1 MFRRFS
7 VNFALFAIGMDA
19 LLIIAALAL
28 ASAVRPGLSG
38 LPFIQEVPAPWSVP
52 WPLYLLFPVLWTGIL
67 LLVSVY
73 DGRHTMRANDELA
86 SLSIGSAVA
95 LVSMAGTLYL
105 SFRDVSRALFLLFF
119 ILAFLAMVIWR
130 MAARWLLH
138 KNSSWKRPQRR
149 VLIVGAGSVGR
160 QLQSQIQEF
169 PELDLAVIGFLD
181 DNEEKLHSQSDIL
194 GRVTQAR
201 RVIRQQNVEDVV
213 IALPGSA
220 FELINKL
227 VAELHDLPVKVWVV
241 PDYFRLALHQAK
253 VEDFAG
259 IPMLD
264 LRAPALSDYQRLVK
278 RAFDLVVT
286 LLAFPPILMLTA
298 IIALFIRLEGD
309 GPIIFRQKR
318 VGENGRLFELY
329 KFRTMVPGAEK
340 LRAAVERRD
349 ENGYLIHKTPTDPR
363 ITRVGRFL
371 RSTSLDELPQFFNI
385 LKGDMSLVGPRPE
398 LPYLVDEYK
407 PWQRRRF
414 AVPPGLTGWWQVNG
428 RSDKPMHLNTEDD
441 LYYVQHYS
449 LWLDLWILFRTVWVV
464 VNRKG
469 AF

>member
-7 VNFALFAIGMDA
+7 VNFTLFSIGVDA
-19 LLIIAALAL
+19 LLVIVTLGI
-28 ASAVRPGLSG
+28 ASALRPGLSS
-38 LPFIQEVPAPWSVP
+38 LPFIQNIPAYTPLP
-52 WPLYLLFPVLWTGIL
+52 WPLYFLFPVLWIGVLFLI
-67 LLVSVY
+67 SVY
-73 DGRHTMRANDELA
+73 DGRHNMRVSDEFA

-119 ILAFLAMVIWR
+119 AMAFLGMISWR
-130 MAARWLLH
+130 MAARWLLR
-138 KNSSWKRPQRR
+138 KTYSWTRAQRR

-160 QLQSQIQEF
+160 QLQRQIQGF
-169 PELDLAVIGFLD
+169 PELDLAVVGFLD
-181 DNEEKLHSQSDIL
+181 DNEEKLHLQTDIL
-194 GRVTQAR
+194 GQVNQAR
-201 RVIRQQNVEDVV
+201 RVIRQHKVDDVV

-220 FELINKL
+220 FELINSL

-264 LRAPALSDYQRLVK
+264 LRAPALTEYQRLVK
-278 RAFDLVVT
+278 RAFDLAIT
-286 LLAFPPILMLTA
+286 LLALPPILLLTA
-298 IIALFIRLEGD
+298 IIAIIIRLEGP
-309 GPIIFRQKR
+309 GPIIFQQKR

-329 KFRTMVPGAEK
+329 KFRTMVTGAET
-340 LRAAVERRD
+340 LRSAIEHRD
-349 ENGYLIHKTPTDPR
+349 EEGNLIHKTPEDPR
-363 ITRVGRFL
+363 ITKVGRFL
-371 RSTSLDELPQFFNI
+371 RNTSLDELPQFFNI
-385 LKGDMSLVGPRPE
+385 MKGDMSLVGPRPE

-407 PWQRRRF
+407 PWQRKRF

-449 LWLDLWILFRTVWVV
+449 LWLDLWILVRTVWVV

>member
-7 VNFALFAIGMDA
+7 VNFALFSIGMDA
-19 LLIIAALAL
+19 GLVIITLGI
-28 ASAVRPGLSG
+28 ASVLRPGLSS
-38 LPFIQEVPAPWSVP
+38 LPLIQYIPAHTPLP
-52 WPLYLLFPVLWTGIL
+52 WPLYLLFPILWVGIL
-67 LLVSVY
+67 FLVSAY
-73 DGRHTMRANDELA
+73 DGRHNMRASDEFA
-86 SLSIGSAVA
+86 SLSVGSAVA

-119 ILAFLAMVIWR
+119 LLAFLGMASWR
-130 MAARWLLH
+130 LAARWLLR
-138 KNSSWKRPQRR
+138 KTYSLKGAQRR

-160 QLQSQIQEF
+160 QLQKQIQSF
-169 PELDLAVIGFLD
+169 PELDMIVIGFLD
-181 DNEEKLHSQSDIL
+181 DSEEKRQLQLEIL
-194 GRVTQAR
+194 GRVNQAR
-201 RVIRQQNVEDVV
+201 RVIRQQNVDDVV

-220 FELINKL
+220 FGLINTL

-241 PDYFRLALHQAK
+241 PDYFRLALHRAK

-264 LRAPALSDYQRLVK
+264 LRAPALTDYQRLVK
-278 RAFDLVVT
+278 RAFDLAVT
-286 LLAFPPILMLTA
+286 LLAFFPILLLTA
-298 IIALFIRLEGD
+298 IIAVIIRLEGP

-318 VGENGRLFELY
+318 VGENWRLFELY
-329 KFRTMVPGAEK
+329 KFRTMVPNADK
-340 LRAAVERRD
+340 LRSTVEHRD
-349 ENGYLIHKTPTDPR
+349 GNGHLIHKMPEDPR
-363 ITRVGRFL
+363 ITRVGHFL
-371 RSTSLDELPQFFNI
+371 RNTSLDELPQFFNI

-407 PWQRRRF
+407 PWQRKRF

-428 RSDKPMHLNTEDD
+428 RSERPMHLNTEDD

-449 LWLDLWILFRTVWVV
+449 LWLDLWILLRTVWVV

>member
-7 VNFALFAIGMDA
+7 VNYALFSIGLDA
-19 LLIIAALAL
+19 VLIIAALAL
-28 ASAVRPGLSG
+28 ASALRPALSN
-38 LPFIQEVPAPWSVP
+38 LPFIQYVPAPWPLP
-52 WPLYLLFPVLWTGIL
+52 WPLFLLFPPLWIGIF

-73 DGRHTMRANDELA
+73 DGRRNMRLSDEFA

-105 SFRDVSRALFLLFF
+105 SFRDVSRAAFLLFF
-119 ILAFLAMVIWR
+119 TLAYLGMTAWR
-130 MAARWLLH
+130 LAARWLQRQ
-138 KNSSWKRPQRR
+138 SAGWKRAQRH

-160 QLQSQIQEF
+160 QLRSQIQEY

-181 DNEEKLHSQSDIL
+181 DDESKLHSQSDIL
-194 GRVTQAR
+194 GRVDQAR
-201 RVIRQQNVEDVV
+201 RVIRQQGVEDVV

-220 FELINKL
+220 FELVNNL

-241 PDYFRLALHQAK
+241 PDYFRLALHQAR

-264 LRAPALSDYQRLVK
+264 LRAPALTDYQRMVK
-278 RAFDLVVT
+278 RAFDLAVT
-286 LLAFPPILMLTA
+286 LLALPPILLLTA
-298 IIALFIRLEGD
+298 IIALLIRLEGP
-309 GPIIFRQKR
+309 GPVIFRQKR

-340 LRAAVERRD
+340 LRSVVEHRD
-349 ENGYLIHKTPTDPR
+349 ENGHLIHKSPKDPR

-407 PWQRRRF
+407 PWQRKRF

-428 RSDKPMHLNTEDD
+428 RSDRPMHLNTEDD

>member
-7 VNFALFAIGMDA
+7 VNFALFSIGADAILVMV
-19 LLIIAALAL
+19 ALAA
-28 ASAVRPGLSG
+28 ASAMRPGLSG
-38 LPFIQEVPAPWSVP
+38 LPLIQYVPEPLPLP
-52 WPLYLLFPVLWTGIL
+52 WPLYLLFPVLWTGIF

-73 DGRHTMRANDELA
+73 DGRHNMRLSDEFA

-105 SFRDVSRALFLLFF
+105 SFRDVSRAMFLLFF
-119 ILAFLAMVIWR
+119 ALAFLGMMAWR
-130 MAARWLLH
+130 LTARWLLRR
-138 KNSSWKRPQRR
+138 NNNWKHAQRR

-160 QLQSQIQEF
+160 QLQNQIQGF
-169 PELDLAVIGFLD
+169 PELDLTVVGFLD
-181 DNEEKLHSQSDIL
+181 DDEEKLHSQSDIL
-194 GRVTQAR
+194 GRVSQAR
-201 RVIRQQNVEDVV
+201 RIIRQQSVEDVV
-213 IALPGSA
+213 ISLPGSA

-264 LRAPALSDYQRLVK
+264 LRAPALTDYQRMVK
-278 RAFDLVVT
+278 RAFDLAIT
-286 LLAFPPILMLTA
+286 LLAFPPILLLTA
-298 IIALFIRLEGD
+298 VIAVLIRLEGP
-309 GPIIFRQKR
+309 GAIIFRQKR

-340 LRAAVERRD
+340 LRSVVEHRD
-349 ENGYLIHKTPTDPR
+349 ENGYLIHKTPEDPR

-385 LKGDMSLVGPRPE
+385 IKGDMSLVGPRPE

-407 PWQRRRF
+407 PWQRKRF

-428 RSDKPMHLNTEDD
+428 RSDKPMHMNTEDD

>member
-7 VNFALFAIGMDA
+7 VNFALFSIVADAFLVIASLAI
-19 LLIIAALAL
+19 
-28 ASAVRPGLSG
+28 ASAVRPGMSG
-38 LPFIQEVPAPWSVP
+38 LPLIQDIPAPLPLP
-52 WPLYLLFPVLWTGIL
+52 WPLFLLFPILWTGIFF
-67 LLVSVY
+67 LVSVY
-73 DGRHTMRANDELA
+73 DGRHNMRLSDEFA

-105 SFRDVSRALFLLFF
+105 SFRDVSRALFLVFF
-119 ILAFLAMVIWR
+119 TLAFLGMVGWR
-130 MAARWLLH
+130 VAARWVLRTTY
-138 KNSSWKRPQRR
+138 NWKRAQRR

-160 QLQSQIQEF
+160 QLQNQIQGF
-169 PELDLAVIGFLD
+169 PELDLMVVGFLD
-181 DNEEKLHSQSDIL
+181 DDEEKLHSQSDIL
-194 GRVTQAR
+194 GHVSQAR
-201 RVIRQQNVEDVV
+201 RIIRQQSVEDVV

-264 LRAPALSDYQRLVK
+264 LRAPALTDYQRLVK
-278 RAFDLVVT
+278 RAFDLAVT
-286 LLAFPPILMLTA
+286 ILAFPPILVLTA
-298 IIALFIRLEGD
+298 VIAVFIRLEGP
-309 GPIIFRQKR
+309 GAIIFRQKR

-329 KFRTMVPGAEK
+329 KFRTMVPEAEE
-340 LRAAVERRD
+340 LRAAVEHRD
-349 ENGYLIHKTPTDPR
+349 ENGYLIHKSPEDPR

-407 PWQRRRF
+407 PWQRTRF

>member
-7 VNFALFAIGMDA
+7 VNFALFSIGMDA
-19 LLIIAALAL
+19 ILVIGALAL
-28 ASAVRPGLSG
+28 ASALRPGLSN
-38 LPFIQEVPAPWSVP
+38 LPFIQYIPAPWPLP
-52 WPLYLLFPVLWTGIL
+52 WPLYFLFPVLWICIFL
-67 LLVSVY
+67 LLSVY
-73 DGRHTMRANDELA
+73 DGRHNMRLSDELG
-86 SLSIGSAVA
+86 SLSVGSAVA

-105 SFRDVSRALFLLFF
+105 SFRDVSRAAFLLFF
-119 ILAFLAMVIWR
+119 AVAYLGMVAWR
-130 MAARWLLH
+130 VGARWLLP
-138 KNSSWKRPQRR
+138 KTYNWKRALRR

-160 QLQSQIQEF
+160 QLQNQIQAF

-181 DNEEKLHSQSDIL
+181 DNEEKIQKYSDIL
-194 GRVTQAR
+194 GRVNQAR
-201 RVIRQQNVEDVV
+201 RIIRQQKVEDVV

-220 FELINKL
+220 FELINRL

-264 LRAPALSDYQRLVK
+264 LRAPALTDYQRMMK
-278 RAFDLVVT
+278 RAFDLTIT
-286 LLAFPPILMLTA
+286 LFALPPILLVTA
-298 IIALFIRLEGD
+298 VIAFFIRLEGP

-318 VGENGRLFELY
+318 VGENGRMFELY

-340 LRAAVERRD
+340 LRSEVEYRD
-349 ENGYLIHKTPTDPR
+349 ENGFLIHKLPHDPR
-363 ITRVGRFL
+363 ITRLGRFL
-371 RSTSLDELPQFFNI
+371 RGTSLDELPQFFNI

-407 PWQRRRF
+407 PWQRKRF

-428 RSDKPMHLNTEDD
+428 RSNKPMHMNTEDD

>member
-7 VNFALFAIGMDA
+7 VNFALFSIGAD
-19 LLIIAALAL
+19 IILVVAALAV
-28 ASAVRPGLSG
+28 ASALRPGLSR
-38 LPFIQEVPAPWSVP
+38 LPFIQYIPAPLPLP
-52 WPLYLLFPVLWTGIL
+52 WPLYLLFPALWTGIFFL
-67 LLVSVY
+67 ASVY
-73 DGRHTMRANDELA
+73 DGRHNMRVSDEFA

-119 ILAFLAMVIWR
+119 LMAFFGMIAWR
-130 MAARWLLH
+130 MGARWLLR
-138 KNSSWKRPQRR
+138 NNYNWKRLQSR

-160 QLQSQIQEF
+160 QLQSQIQGF

-194 GRVTQAR
+194 GRVSQAR
-201 RVIRQQNVEDVV
+201 RIIRQQSVDDVV

-220 FELINKL
+220 FELINQL
-227 VAELHDLPVKVWVV
+227 VVELHDLPVKVWVV

-278 RAFDLVVT
+278 RAFDLTIT
-286 LLAFPPILMLTA
+286 LFAFLPILLLTA
-298 IIALFIRLEGD
+298 LIAVLIRLEGP
-309 GPIIFRQKR
+309 GAIIFRQKR

-340 LRAAVERRD
+340 LRAAVEHRD
-349 ENGYLIHKTPTDPR
+349 ENGSLIHKTPEDPR

-407 PWQRRRF
+407 PWQRKRF

-449 LWLDLWILFRTVWVV
+449 LWLDVWILFRTVWVV